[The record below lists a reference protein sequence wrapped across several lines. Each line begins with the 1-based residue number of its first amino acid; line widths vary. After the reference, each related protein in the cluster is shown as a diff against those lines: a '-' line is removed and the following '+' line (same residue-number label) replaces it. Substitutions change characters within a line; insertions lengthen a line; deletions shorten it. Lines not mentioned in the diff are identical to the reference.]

1 MNAGGRIRLP
11 ADVEMED
18 RLAWGLTA
26 RQLVILAVTAIVC
39 YAVFSAAGSVL
50 PTPVAVALA
59 APLALVGVVL
69 ALGRVDGLTGD
80 RIALA
85 AARYLTQSPRRVA
98 APEGLPGKLAEAPVE
113 PGVSLLRVPI
123 SAILESGVVELA
135 DGTSVLLLAASA
147 TSWALRSIEEQAA
160 LAEAYGKWLNSLV
173 EPAAITVR
181 SEPVD
186 LAARASAIEHAAHG
200 LPHPA
205 LRHCA
210 HTYAQ
215 FLNKLASE
223 GEGLR
228 RRQILLVLSTR
239 SCERKTARADLERRA
254 RETTG
259 LLHAAGVELYAL
271 DGGQTAALLLDALEP
286 PGPPAGSQLDGVIH
300 RC

>member
-1 MNAGGRIRLP
+1 VKPSRIRLP

-39 YAVFSAAGSVL
+39 YGVFAAAGSAL
-50 PTPVAVALA
+50 PIPVAAALA
-59 APLALVGVVL
+59 APLALVGVAL
-69 ALGRVDGLTGD
+69 ALGRRDGLSGD
-80 RIALA
+80 RLALA
-85 AARYLTQSPRRVA
+85 AARHLTQSPRRVA
-98 APEGLPGKLAEAPVE
+98 APDGLPPRLANAPAQ
-113 PGVSLLRVPI
+113 PGVSLLRVPV
-123 SAILESGVVELA
+123 SAILASGVVELA
-135 DGTSVLLLAASA
+135 DGTSALLLTANS
-147 TSWALRSIEEQAA
+147 TSWALRSEEEQAA

-173 EPAAITVR
+173 EPTAITIR

-186 LAARASAIEHAAHG
+186 LTERADAIEHAAPG

-205 LRHCA
+205 LRLCA

-215 FLNKLASE
+215 FISELASK

-228 RRQILLVLSTR
+228 RRQILLVLSSR
-239 SCERKTARADLERRA
+239 SRERDTAKADLERRA
-254 RETTG
+254 SETAG
-259 LLHAAGVELYAL
+259 LLHAAGVELHPL
-271 DGGQTAALLLDALEP
+271 DGHQATALLLSALEP

>member
-1 MNAGGRIRLP
+1 MSAGRRIRLP

-26 RQLVILAVTAIVC
+26 RQLVILGVSAIVC
-39 YAVFSAAGSVL
+39 YAVFSTAGSVL
-50 PTPVAVALA
+50 PTPVAAALA
-59 APLALVGVVL
+59 VPLALVGVAL
-69 ALGRVDGLTGD
+69 ALGRLDGLTGD

-85 AARYLTQSPRRVA
+85 AARHLTQSPRRVT
-98 APEGLPGKLAEAPVE
+98 APEGLPGKLTGAPAQ
-113 PGVSLLRVPI
+113 PGVSLLRVPV
-123 SAILESGVVELA
+123 SAILQSGVVELA

-147 TSWALRSIEEQAA
+147 TSWALRSIEEQTA
-160 LAEAYGKWLNSLV
+160 LAEAYGKWLNSLT
-173 EPAAITVR
+173 EPATITVR

-186 LAARASAIEHAAHG
+186 LAGRASAIEHAAPA

-210 HTYAQ
+210 HTYAE
-215 FLNKLASE
+215 FLHELASE

-239 SCERKTARADLERRA
+239 SRERKTAKADLRRRA
-254 RETTG
+254 NETTG
-259 LLHAAGVELYAL
+259 LLHTAGVELHTL
-271 DGGQTAALLLDALEP
+271 DGEQAAALLLDALEP